1 MLSLLDD
8 LRELTMLSVLL
19 RMLLAVLLGGIIGI
33 EREYKHRPA
42 GIRTH
47 ILICLGAAMTTLT
60 SQYLYLELHYL
71 TDLSRLGAQV
81 IAGIGFLGAGT
92 IIVTRR
98 NRIRGLTTA
107 AGLWASAVVGLALGA
122 GFYEGGVLA
131 ATLILLAELVF
142 SRFENRLGKG
152 SPEVELHTYY
162 TDGTDS
168 SCLEA
173 MLDLFDQCGAVVLN
187 LELERVQSQGD
198 SLEHAVIFLRLRR
211 RSDLGD
217 LMEELQQL
225 DGTQSVEHS

>member
-1 MLSLLDD
+1 
-8 LRELTMLSVLL
+8 MLSVLL

-71 TDLSRLGAQV
+71 TDLARLGAQV

-131 ATLILLAELVF
+131 AVLILLAELVF
-142 SRFENRLGKG
+142 SQFENRLGKG

-162 TDGTDS
+162 INGADG

-187 LELERVQSQGD
+187 LELERVQSQEGP
-198 SLEHAVIFLRLRR
+198 LEHAVIFLRLRR

-225 DGTQSVEHS
+225 DGTRSVEHS